1 MAKVTGVALGMIET
15 RGLVPAI
22 EAADAMTKAAE
33 VRLIGRQF
41 VGGGYVTV
49 LVRGETGAV
58 NAAVR
63 AGADACERVG
73 DGLVAAHIIARSISS
88 AAIPAS
94 MSANFSRSCGSPS
107 RAFRACWANWSA
119 RATSRSV
126 QVPSIAASAVS
137 S

>member
-1 MAKVTGVALGMIET
+1 MAQVSGIALGMIET

-33 VRLIGRQF
+33 VRLVGRQF

-73 DGLVAAHIIARSISS
+73 DGLVAAHIIARVHSEVEGILPQASLADGS
-88 AAIPAS
+88 GLDADVASPAYS
-94 MSANFSRSCGSPS
+94 
-107 RAFRACWANWSA
+107 
-119 RATSRSV
+119 
-126 QVPSIAASAVS
+126 
-137 S
+137 

>member
-1 MAKVTGVALGMIET
+1 MRRTGVFDAGVPTTLDMASKPKRRRSKMASEKLGIALGMIET

-22 EAADAMTKAAE
+22 EAADAMTKASE
-33 VRLIGRQF
+33 VRLVGRQF

-73 DGLVAAHIIARSISS
+73 DGLAAAHIIARPHSEVEQILPVQASGAD
-88 AAIPAS
+88 AAIS
-94 MSANFSRSCGSPS
+94 
-107 RAFRACWANWSA
+107 
-119 RATSRSV
+119 
-126 QVPSIAASAVS
+126 
-137 S
+137 

>member
-1 MAKVTGVALGMIET
+1 MADNRGIALGMIET

-33 VRLIGRQF
+33 VRLVGRQF
-41 VGGGYVTV
+41 VGGGYVTG

-73 DGLVAAHIIARSISS
+73 DGLVAAHIIARVHNEVEGMLPVSPDSHGGGLDGEITM
-88 AAIPAS
+88 I
-94 MSANFSRSCGSPS
+94 RS
-107 RAFRACWANWSA
+107 
-119 RATSRSV
+119 
-126 QVPSIAASAVS
+126 
-137 S
+137 

>member
-1 MAKVTGVALGMIET
+1 MAEVTGIALGMIET

-33 VRLIGRQF
+33 VRLVGRQF

-73 DGLVAAHIIARSISS
+73 DGLVAAHIIARVHSEVENILPSS
-88 AAIPAS
+88 AKS
-94 MSANFSRSCGSPS
+94 GGSGRDAEVAMEQS
-107 RAFRACWANWSA
+107 
-119 RATSRSV
+119 
-126 QVPSIAASAVS
+126 
-137 S
+137 